1 MFKSLIAED
10 DAELRQL
17 FVQFLTKN
25 GDAAGVCDGAQA
37 LTVLEAG
44 YYDRIIS
51 DIMMP
56 NVDGYALVCALRDDV
71 KLAAMAAALR
81 RLDGQ
86 TPAEKVYDR
95 LAPTAAERARK
106 A

>member
-37 LTVLEAG
+37 LAALEAG

-56 NVDGYALVCALRDDV
+56 NVDGMQ
-71 KLAAMAAALR
+71 AA
-81 RLDGQ
+81 
-86 TPAEKVYDR
+86 
-95 LAPTAAERARK
+95 
-106 A
+106 